1 MNERRTGTLQHRSH
15 HTVAM
20 KSDSA
25 FISCGHLNSCTYSC
39 RVITQ
44 LLQLM
49 SEKEEALI
57 SGGEEETSSEE
68 LNKLT
73 NPV

>member
-1 MNERRTGTLQHRSH
+1 MTHFKKQGKYHH

-25 FISCGHLNSCTYSC
+25 IISCSHLNSCTFSYH
-39 RVITQ
+39 VITQ

-49 SEKEEALI
+49 SETEEVLI
-57 SGGEEETSSEE
+57 TEGEKETSSEE

-73 NPV
+73 NPL